1 MAVGAFRN
9 FFELSSE
16 RWVISNISNNCVV
29 SFQRSPSSLNFV
41 VEGHEHIRSI
51 TFRFH
56 YSISKLYRFSFTY
69 YRHHLLAHA
78 ASIKTYLEAMLP
90 CKNCQRKLG
99 ANVNPWQPLW
109 VKATAWKICRVSIFI
124 ELHHRCSCSK
134 KNPRPWQCI
143 FLGFRECLVNILR
156 VSDVC

>member
-29 SFQRSPSSLNFV
+29 SFQRSPSNLNFV

-56 YSISKLYRFSFTY
+56 YSISKLYRFSFSY

-90 CKNCQRKLG
+90 YKNCRRKLG

-109 VKATAWKICRVSIFI
+109 VKTTAWKICRVSIFI
-124 ELHHRCSCSK
+124 ELHQLHHSAQT
-134 KNPRPWQCI
+134 KNRILQEVWMRFSAEVWSI
-143 FLGFRECLVNILR
+143 FNF
-156 VSDVC
+156 